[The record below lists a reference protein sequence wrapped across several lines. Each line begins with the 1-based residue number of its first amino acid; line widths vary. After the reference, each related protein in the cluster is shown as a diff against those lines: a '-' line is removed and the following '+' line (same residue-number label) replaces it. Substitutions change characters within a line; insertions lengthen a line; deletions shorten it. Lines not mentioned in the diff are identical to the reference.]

1 MWKRAFWCAFFKD
14 LHRILVA
21 YKNGKTFGSHS
32 HVICNQWAF
41 IRRNSYWWHI
51 TWLWSCVAW
60 SNDTLVLCL
69 PAIVLIPVECRSFE
83 WKCRNWFLDEQQFI
97 WKFLTFCR
105 HLTCFSNFVS
115 FVLPWWIRVTR
126 GKTVLVIKALWMQE
140 MCRNNKASD
149 FLKTTHRQSWFFQT

>member
-1 MWKRAFWCAFFKD
+1 MAIDYWHSAKVLIRIGARLIKSSISESKFKFETISEWAEIPIKWFN
-14 LHRILVA
+14 LSWYKCRSRLCQVPARNIA
-21 YKNGKTFGSHS
+21 YQPG
-32 HVICNQWAF
+32 W
-41 IRRNSYWWHI
+41 
-51 TWLWSCVAW
+51 
-60 SNDTLVLCL
+60 
-69 PAIVLIPVECRSFE
+69 IVLILVECRSFE